1 MTNGGGFSILKG
13 KGGEVMPRCEGQKL
27 KLFRILEIFMRDTD
41 ENTGLSIAE
50 IISRLDSEYSIRAER
65 KSIYDDFLA
74 LGDIGF
80 EVVSLG
86 GRPPKYTIAE
96 RIFELPELKML
107 TDAVQSSKFITA
119 KKSRE
124 IIAKLEKFAGLG
136 HAKELSREV
145 YVEDRIKTENS
156 AVIYTIDTVHTAIND
171 NVRISFKYADY
182 NERGERVLRH
192 GGDTYEVSP
201 IALVWSE
208 ENYYLVCYDETAKV
222 KKHFRVD
229 KMLSA
234 RLLDTK
240 RSAEGLGERFN
251 PAEYSKRV
259 FGMYGGKEELVTLE
273 CDKRLAG
280 VVIDR
285 FGTAVRLVPKGEGF
299 SVSVRVMLS
308 PNFYAWVLSFGKD
321 IVIKSPE
328 YVRDDFMQRL
338 REITENYEKCK

>member
-1 MTNGGGFSILKG
+1 
-13 KGGEVMPRCEGQKL
+13 MPRCEGQKL
-27 KLFRILEIFMRDTD
+27 KLFRILEIFMRETD
-41 ENTGLSIAE
+41 EDTGVSIAE
-50 IISRLDSEYSIRAER
+50 IISRLEGEYSIRAER

-74 LGDIGF
+74 LEALGF

-86 GRPPKYTIAE
+86 GKPPKYTLSE

-107 TDAVQSSKFITA
+107 VDAVESSKFITA

-124 IIAKLEKFAGLG
+124 IIAKLEKFAGAR

-156 AVIYTIDTVHTAIND
+156 SAIYTIDTVHTAINE
-171 NVRISFKYADY
+171 NCRISFKYADY
-182 NERGERVLRH
+182 NERGEKVIRH
-192 GGDTYEVSP
+192 GGEVYEVSP

-208 ENYYLVCYDETAKV
+208 ENYYLVCYDEIAGV

-229 KMLSA
+229 KMISA
-234 RLLDTK
+234 NLLDKK
-240 RSAEGLGERFN
+240 RSPEGISERFN

-259 FGMYGGKEELVTLE
+259 FGMYGGREELVTLE

-285 FGTAVRLVPKGEGF
+285 FGTSVRLVPTDRGF

-321 IVIKSPE
+321 IVITSPE
-328 YVRDDFMQRL
+328 YVRDDLVNKL